1 MFTLVSH
8 CYLAAKILGK
18 TPYYGLMGRLTERG
32 AFFMIQ
38 VYQRVAILQV
48 EIYESFMKS
57 VIVKIAIIK
66 NISLRDAAYFYIN
79 TLISNYT

>member
-1 MFTLVSH
+1 
-8 CYLAAKILGK
+8 
-18 TPYYGLMGRLTERG
+18 
-32 AFFMIQ
+32 MIQ
-38 VYQRVAILQV
+38 VYQRVSILQV